1 MPSVDR
7 IVVGSCHPG
16 DNNKMNQ
23 PKKMSIISDIG
34 YLVGEKNK
42 IMKQKIFVSF
52 FFPRRFVCNPLLY
65 KTKRDKQSAGKFCA
79 ALR

>member
-16 DNNKMNQ
+16 DNNKMKQ
-23 PKKMSIISDIG
+23 KMSIISDIG
-34 YLVGEKNK
+34 YLKGEKNK

-52 FFPRRFVCNPLLY
+52 FPEKVCL
-65 KTKRDKQSAGKFCA
+65 QSF
-79 ALR
+79 ALQN